1 MSSPPQSTFASSTAI
16 AGARERGPAF
26 ARAVAAAV
34 AGLLLLL
41 LVLGPALAKAATNPR
56 YIVLYKRSLASVT
69 NETNG
74 LERSEGFRSERRYA
88 HAVKGFAARLSTA
101 QVHALKDDPQ
111 VVSVTA
117 DRTIQAFDTAPLAA
131 GETVPSGISRI
142 EAASADT
149 SQETPGGAIA
159 VIDTGIDL
167 KNPDLNAVEGTN
179 CMTPGA
185 SAQDDHGHGTHV
197 AGTIAAGNGGSG
209 VVGVAPGE
217 TVPSGISRIEAASA
231 DTSQQTPG
239 GAIAVI
245 DTGID
250 LKNPDLN
257 AVEGTNCINPAAS
270 AQDDHG
276 HGTHVAGTIA
286 AGNSGSGVVGV
297 APGAKLYAVK
307 VLGSTGAGTVSSLIC
322 GIDWVAANAQADN
335 IKIANMSVGSAGPIP
350 TSCATTTD
358 PEYAAVCRAVNVGVT
373 MVASAGNS
381 AVAFD
386 GARATVPAAYP
397 EVLAVT
403 AMTDSDGRPGAV
415 GGPPACRVVEG
426 DDTVARFS
434 NYAATS
440 VGAAHTIAAP
450 GTCITS
456 DLLGGG
462 TTVLS
467 GTSMAA
473 PHVAG
478 SVALCLGSDASPGPC
493 AGLTPAQVIDRMR
506 ADAAAHAAEVPA
518 FGFLGDLATPAVGRF
533 YGSLVWDGW
542 VPAPPPPPAPDPT
555 PADPAPADP
564 TVPADPTAP
573 APDPTAPAPDPTT
586 PAPDPSTPAPDPS
599 TPAPDPTPAPAPD
612 PTPAPA
618 PDPTPA
624 PTQPDPTPAPAPA
637 PTPPPSSSGPGSG
650 GTG

>member
-1 MSSPPQSTFASSTAI
+1 LSSPPHSTFASSTAI

-34 AGLLLLL
+34 AGVLLLL

-56 YIVLYKRSLASVT
+56 YIVLYERSLASVT

-74 LERSEGFRSERRYA
+74 LERAEGFKSERRYA
-88 HAVKGFAARLSTA
+88 HALKGFAARLSTA

-117 DRTIQAFDTAPLAA
+117 DRAIQAFDTAPL
-131 GETVPSGISRI
+131 
-142 EAASADT
+142 
-149 SQETPGGAIA
+149 
-159 VIDTGIDL
+159 
-167 KNPDLNAVEGTN
+167 
-179 CMTPGA
+179 
-185 SAQDDHGHGTHV
+185 
-197 AGTIAAGNGGSG
+197 
-209 VVGVAPGE
+209 APGE

-350 TSCATTTD
+350 RSCATTTD

-386 GARATVPAAYP
+386 GARATVPAAYR

-440 VGAAHTIAAP
+440 IGAAHTIAAP

-456 DLLGGG
+456 DFVGGG
-462 TTVLS
+462 TAVLS

-493 AGLTPAQVIDRMR
+493 AGMTPAQIIDRMR
-506 ADAAAHAAEVPA
+506 ADAAAHSTEVPA
-518 FGFLGDLATPAVGRF
+518 FGFVGDLARPAVGRF

-555 PADPAPADP
+555 PADAAPTDPAAPPDPSVPASDP
-564 TVPADPTAP
+564 TT
-573 APDPTAPAPDPTT
+573 PAPDPTT
-586 PAPDPSTPAPDPS
+586 PAPDPTTPAPDPTTPAPDPATPAPDPS
-599 TPAPDPTPAPAPD
+599 TPAPAPT
-612 PTPAPA
+612 TPA

-624 PTQPDPTPAPAPA
+624 PTQPDPTPAPAP
-637 PTPPPSSSGPGSG
+637 PPSSSGSGSGSG
-650 GTG
+650 GSGSGSSG

>member
-209 VVGVAPGE
+209 VVGVAPG
-217 TVPSGISRIEAASA
+217 
-231 DTSQQTPG
+231 
-239 GAIAVI
+239 
-245 DTGID
+245 
-250 LKNPDLN
+250 
-257 AVEGTNCINPAAS
+257 
-270 AQDDHG
+270 
-276 HGTHVAGTIA
+276 
-286 AGNSGSGVVGV
+286 
-297 APGAKLYAVK
+297 AKLYAVK

-403 AMTDSDGRPGAV
+403 AMTDSDGRPGAL

-599 TPAPDPTPAPAPD
+599 TPAPDPSTPAPDPSTPAPDPTPAPAPD

-624 PTQPDPTPAPAPA
+624 PTQPDPTPAPAPT

>member
-1 MSSPPQSTFASSTAI
+1 LSSPPHSTFASSTAI

-34 AGLLLLL
+34 AGVLLLL

-56 YIVLYKRSLASVT
+56 YIVLYERSLASVT

-74 LERSEGFRSERRYA
+74 LERAEGFKSERRYA
-88 HAVKGFAARLSTA
+88 HALKGFAARLSTA

-117 DRTIQAFDTAPLAA
+117 DRAIQAFDTAPL
-131 GETVPSGISRI
+131 
-142 EAASADT
+142 
-149 SQETPGGAIA
+149 
-159 VIDTGIDL
+159 
-167 KNPDLNAVEGTN
+167 
-179 CMTPGA
+179 
-185 SAQDDHGHGTHV
+185 
-197 AGTIAAGNGGSG
+197 
-209 VVGVAPGE
+209 APGE

-403 AMTDSDGRPGAV
+403 AMTDSDGRPGAL

-456 DLLGGG
+456 DLVGGG
-462 TTVLS
+462 TAVLS

-493 AGLTPAQVIDRMR
+493 AGMTPAQIIDRMR
-506 ADAAAHAAEVPA
+506 ADAAAHSTEVPA
-518 FGFLGDLATPAVGRF
+518 FGFVGDLARPAVGRF

-542 VPAPPPPPAPDPT
+542 VPAPPPPPAPEPT
-555 PADPAPADP
+555 PADAAPTDPA
-564 TVPADPTAP
+564 VPADPSVP
-573 APDPTAPAPDPTT
+573 ASDPTTPAPDPTT
-586 PAPDPSTPAPDPS
+586 PAPDPTTPAPDPTTPAPDPATPAPDPS
-599 TPAPDPTPAPAPD
+599 TPAPAPT
-612 PTPAPA
+612 TPA

-624 PTQPDPTPAPAPA
+624 PTQPDPTPAPAP
-637 PTPPPSSSGPGSG
+637 PPSSSGSGSGSG
-650 GTG
+650 GSGSGSSG

>member
-1 MSSPPQSTFASSTAI
+1 LSSPPHSTFASSTAI

-34 AGLLLLL
+34 AGVLLLL

-56 YIVLYKRSLASVT
+56 YIVLYERSLASVT

-74 LERSEGFRSERRYA
+74 LERAEGFKSERRYA
-88 HAVKGFAARLSTA
+88 HALKGFAARLSTA

-117 DRTIQAFDTAPLAA
+117 DRAIQAFDTAPL
-131 GETVPSGISRI
+131 
-142 EAASADT
+142 
-149 SQETPGGAIA
+149 
-159 VIDTGIDL
+159 
-167 KNPDLNAVEGTN
+167 
-179 CMTPGA
+179 
-185 SAQDDHGHGTHV
+185 
-197 AGTIAAGNGGSG
+197 
-209 VVGVAPGE
+209 APGE

-403 AMTDSDGRPGAV
+403 AMTDSDGRPGAL

-456 DLLGGG
+456 DLVGGG
-462 TTVLS
+462 TAVLS

-493 AGLTPAQVIDRMR
+493 AGMTPAQIIDRMR
-506 ADAAAHAAEVPA
+506 ADAAAHSTEVPA
-518 FGFLGDLATPAVGRF
+518 FGFVGDLARPAVGRF

-555 PADPAPADP
+555 PADAAPTDPA
-564 TVPADPTAP
+564 VPADPSVP
-573 APDPTAPAPDPTT
+573 ASDPTTPAPDPTT
-586 PAPDPSTPAPDPS
+586 PAPDPTTPAPDPTTPAPDPATPAPDPS
-599 TPAPDPTPAPAPD
+599 TPAPAPT
-612 PTPAPA
+612 TPA

-624 PTQPDPTPAPAPA
+624 PTQPDPTPAPAP
-637 PTPPPSSSGPGSG
+637 PPSSSGSGSGSG
-650 GTG
+650 GSGSGSSG

>member
-1 MSSPPQSTFASSTAI
+1 LSSPPHSTFASSTAI

-34 AGLLLLL
+34 AGVLLLL

-56 YIVLYKRSLASVT
+56 YIVLYERSLASVT

-74 LERSEGFRSERRYA
+74 LERAEGFKSERRYA
-88 HAVKGFAARLSTA
+88 HALKGFAARLSTA

-117 DRTIQAFDTAPLAA
+117 DRAIQAFDTAPL
-131 GETVPSGISRI
+131 
-142 EAASADT
+142 
-149 SQETPGGAIA
+149 
-159 VIDTGIDL
+159 
-167 KNPDLNAVEGTN
+167 
-179 CMTPGA
+179 
-185 SAQDDHGHGTHV
+185 
-197 AGTIAAGNGGSG
+197 
-209 VVGVAPGE
+209 APGE

-456 DLLGGG
+456 DFVGGG
-462 TTVLS
+462 TAVLS

-493 AGLTPAQVIDRMR
+493 AGMTPAQIIDRMR
-506 ADAAAHAAEVPA
+506 ADAAAHSTEVPA
-518 FGFLGDLATPAVGRF
+518 FGFVGDLARPAVGRF

-555 PADPAPADP
+555 PADAAPTDPAAPPDPSVPASDP
-564 TVPADPTAP
+564 TT
-573 APDPTAPAPDPTT
+573 PAPDPTT
-586 PAPDPSTPAPDPS
+586 PAPDPTTPAPDPTTPAPDPATPAPDPS
-599 TPAPDPTPAPAPD
+599 TPAPDPT
-612 PTPAPA
+612 TPA

-637 PTPPPSSSGPGSG
+637 PTPPPSSSGSGSGSG
-650 GTG
+650 GSGSGSSG

>member
-1 MSSPPQSTFASSTAI
+1 MSSPPKSTFASSTAI
-16 AGARERGPAF
+16 AGARGRGPAF

-34 AGLLLLL
+34 GGMLLAL
-41 LVLGPALAKAATNPR
+41 LVLGPAHARAATSDG
-56 YIVLYKRSLASVT
+56 YIVLYKRSLPSVT
-69 NETNG
+69 KKTDG
-74 LERSEGFRSERRYA
+74 LERAEGFRSERRYA
-88 HAVKGFAARLSTA
+88 HAVKGFAARLSSR
-101 QVHALKDDPQ
+101 QVDALENDPQ
-111 VVSVTA
+111 VVSVTR
-117 DRTIQAFDTAPLAA
+117 DRTIKALDTAPL
-131 GETVPSGISRI
+131 
-142 EAASADT
+142 
-149 SQETPGGAIA
+149 
-159 VIDTGIDL
+159 
-167 KNPDLNAVEGTN
+167 
-179 CMTPGA
+179 
-185 SAQDDHGHGTHV
+185 
-197 AGTIAAGNGGSG
+197 
-209 VVGVAPGE
+209 APGE
-217 TVPSGISRIEAASA
+217 TVPSGISRIQAASA

-250 LKNPDLN
+250 LNNPDLN
-257 AVEGTNCINPAAS
+257 AVEGTNCINPGAS

-286 AGNSGSGVVGV
+286 AANNGSGVVGV
-297 APGAKLYAVK
+297 APGVKLYAVK

-322 GIDWVAANAQADN
+322 GIDWVAANAQADG
-335 IKIANMSVGSAGPIP
+335 ITIANMSVGSAGPIP
-350 TSCATTTD
+350 TSCGVTTD
-358 PEYAAVCRAVNVGVT
+358 PEYAAVCRAVGAGVT

-381 AVAFD
+381 GVAFD

-403 AMTDSDGRPGAV
+403 AMTDSDGLPGAA
-415 GGPPACRVVEG
+415 GGPPACRVIEG

-478 SVALCLGSDASPGPC
+478 SVALCLGSEASPGPC
-493 AGLTPAQVIDRMR
+493 AGMTPAQIVDKLRS
-506 ADAAAHAAEVPA
+506 DAAAHSTEVPA

-542 VPAPPPPPAPDPT
+542 VPAPPPPPT
-555 PADPAPADP
+555 PADPAPVAVDP
-564 TVPADPTAP
+564 TVPASDPTAP
-573 APDPTAPAPDPTT
+573 APDPTAPAPDPTA
-586 PAPDPSTPAPDPS
+586 PAPDPTAPAPDP
-599 TPAPDPTPAPAPD
+599 TAPAPDPTPAPAPD

-618 PDPTPA
+618 PDPAPAPAPDPTPA
-624 PTQPDPTPAPAPA
+624 PAQPDPTPAPAPA
-637 PTPPPSSSGPGSG
+637 PTPPAG
-650 GTG
+650 

>member
-1 MSSPPQSTFASSTAI
+1 MSSPPHSTFASSTAI

-34 AGLLLLL
+34 AGVLLLL

-56 YIVLYKRSLASVT
+56 YIVLYDRSLASVT

-74 LERSEGFRSERRYA
+74 LERAEGFKSERRYA
-88 HAVKGFAARLSTA
+88 HALKGFAARLSTA

-117 DRTIQAFDTAPLAA
+117 DRAIQAFDTAPL
-131 GETVPSGISRI
+131 
-142 EAASADT
+142 
-149 SQETPGGAIA
+149 
-159 VIDTGIDL
+159 
-167 KNPDLNAVEGTN
+167 
-179 CMTPGA
+179 
-185 SAQDDHGHGTHV
+185 
-197 AGTIAAGNGGSG
+197 
-209 VVGVAPGE
+209 APGE

-350 TSCATTTD
+350 RSCATTTD

-403 AMTDSDGRPGAV
+403 AMTDSDGRPGAL

-456 DLLGGG
+456 DFVGGG
-462 TTVLS
+462 TAVLS

-493 AGLTPAQVIDRMR
+493 AGMTPAQIIDRMR
-506 ADAAAHAAEVPA
+506 ADAVAHSTEVPA

-555 PADPAPADP
+555 PADAAPTDPA
-564 TVPADPTAP
+564 VPADPSVP
-573 APDPTAPAPDPTT
+573 ASDPTTPAPDPTT
-586 PAPDPSTPAPDPS
+586 PAPDPTTPAPDPTTPAPDPATPAPDPS
-599 TPAPDPTPAPAPD
+599 TPAPDPT
-612 PTPAPA
+612 TPA

-637 PTPPPSSSGPGSG
+637 PTPPPSSSGSGSGSG
-650 GTG
+650 GSGSGSSG

>member
-1 MSSPPQSTFASSTAI
+1 LSSPPQSTFASSTAI
-16 AGARERGPAF
+16 AGAHERGAF
-26 ARAVAAAV
+26 ARAVATAV

-56 YIVLYKRSLASVT
+56 YIVLYKSSLPSVT

-74 LERSEGFRSERRYA
+74 LERTEGFTSERRYA

-101 QVHALKDDPQ
+101 QVDALKDDPQ
-111 VVSVTA
+111 VASVTA
-117 DRTIQAFDTAPLAA
+117 DRPIEAFDTAPLAP

-142 EAASADT
+142 EAASAET
-149 SQETPGGAIA
+149 SQESPGGAVA

-167 KNPDLNAVEGTN
+167 TNPDLNAVEGTN
-179 CMTPGA
+179 CITPGA

-197 AGTIAAGNGGSG
+197 AGTIAAGNG
-209 VVGVAPGE
+209 
-217 TVPSGISRIEAASA
+217 
-231 DTSQQTPG
+231 
-239 GAIAVI
+239 
-245 DTGID
+245 
-250 LKNPDLN
+250 
-257 AVEGTNCINPAAS
+257 
-270 AQDDHG
+270 
-276 HGTHVAGTIA
+276 
-286 AGNSGSGVVGV
+286 GSGVVGV

-322 GIDWVAANAQADN
+322 GIDWVAANAKADN
-335 IKIANMSVGSAGPIP
+335 ITIANMSVGSAGPIP

-386 GARATVPAAYP
+386 GARVTVPAAYP

-403 AMTDSDGRPGAV
+403 AMTDSDGQPGAV

-434 NYAATS
+434 NYAATT

-456 DLLGGG
+456 DILGGG
-462 TTVLS
+462 TAVLS

-478 SVALCLGSDASPGPC
+478 SVALCLGSEASPGPC
-493 AGLTPAQVIDRMR
+493 AGMTPAEIIDRMR
-506 ADAAAHAAEVPA
+506 ADAAAHSTAVPA

-555 PADPAPADP
+555 PADPAPTDP
-564 TVPADPTAP
+564 TVPVDPTAPDPTAP
-573 APDPTAPAPDPTT
+573 APDPTTPAPDPSTPAPDPTT

-612 PTPAPA
+612 PTPAPS
-618 PDPTPA
+618 
-624 PTQPDPTPAPAPA
+624 QPDPTPAPAP
-637 PTPPPSSSGPGSG
+637 TPPSSSSGHGSG
-650 GTG
+650 GSGSGAGSSD

>member
-1 MSSPPQSTFASSTAI
+1 LSSPPQSTFASSTAI

-209 VVGVAPGE
+209 VVGVAPG
-217 TVPSGISRIEAASA
+217 
-231 DTSQQTPG
+231 
-239 GAIAVI
+239 
-245 DTGID
+245 
-250 LKNPDLN
+250 
-257 AVEGTNCINPAAS
+257 
-270 AQDDHG
+270 
-276 HGTHVAGTIA
+276 
-286 AGNSGSGVVGV
+286 
-297 APGAKLYAVK
+297 AKLYAVK

-381 AVAFD
+381 GVAFD

-403 AMTDSDGRPGAV
+403 AMTDSDGKPGAA
-415 GGPPACRVVEG
+415 GGPPACRVIEG
-426 DDTVARFS
+426 DDTVAKFS

-599 TPAPDPTPAPAPD
+599 TPAPDPSTPAPDPSTPAPDPTPAPAPD

>member
-1 MSSPPQSTFASSTAI
+1 LSSPPQSTFASSTAI

-26 ARAVAAAV
+26 ARAVVAAV
-34 AGLLLLL
+34 AGLLVLL

-74 LERSEGFRSERRYA
+74 LERSQGFKSERRYA
-88 HAVKGFAARLSTA
+88 HAVKGFAARLSTD
-101 QVHALKDDPQ
+101 QVHALKHDPQ

-117 DRTIQAFDTAPLAA
+117 DRTIQALDTAPLAA
-131 GETVPSGISRI
+131 
-142 EAASADT
+142 
-149 SQETPGGAIA
+149 
-159 VIDTGIDL
+159 
-167 KNPDLNAVEGTN
+167 
-179 CMTPGA
+179 
-185 SAQDDHGHGTHV
+185 
-197 AGTIAAGNGGSG
+197 
-209 VVGVAPGE
+209 GE

-250 LKNPDLN
+250 LNNPDLD

-270 AQDDHG
+270 SQDDHG

-286 AGNSGSGVVGV
+286 AGNGGSGVVGV
-297 APGAKLYAVK
+297 APGAKLYSVK

-381 AVAFD
+381 GVAFD

-403 AMTDSDGRPGAV
+403 AMTDSDGLPGAA
-415 GGPPACRVVEG
+415 GGAPPCRVVEG

-462 TTVLS
+462 TAVLS

-493 AGLTPAQVIDRMR
+493 AGMTPAEIIDRMR
-506 ADAAAHAAEVPA
+506 ADAAAHSTEVPA

-564 TVPADPTAP
+564 TVPVDPTAP
-573 APDPTAPAPDPTT
+573 APDPTAPAPDPSTPAPDPSTPAPDPSTPAPDPST

-599 TPAPDPTPAPAPD
+599 TPAPDPTPAP
-612 PTPAPA
+612 
-618 PDPTPA
+618 
-624 PTQPDPTPAPAPA
+624 TQPDPTPAPAPD

-650 GTG
+650 GSGSG

>member
-1 MSSPPQSTFASSTAI
+1 MSSPPHSTFASSTAI

-34 AGLLLLL
+34 AGVLLLL

-56 YIVLYKRSLASVT
+56 YIVLYERSLASVT

-74 LERSEGFRSERRYA
+74 LERAEGFKSERRYA
-88 HAVKGFAARLSTA
+88 HALKGFAARLSTA

-117 DRTIQAFDTAPLAA
+117 DRAIQAFDTAPLAP

-149 SQETPGGAIA
+149 SQQTPGGAIA
-159 VIDTGIDL
+159 VIDTGVDL

-197 AGTIAAGNGGSG
+197 AGTIAAGNG
-209 VVGVAPGE
+209 
-217 TVPSGISRIEAASA
+217 
-231 DTSQQTPG
+231 
-239 GAIAVI
+239 
-245 DTGID
+245 
-250 LKNPDLN
+250 
-257 AVEGTNCINPAAS
+257 
-270 AQDDHG
+270 
-276 HGTHVAGTIA
+276 
-286 AGNSGSGVVGV
+286 GSGVVGV

-350 TSCATTTD
+350 RSCATTTD

-456 DLLGGG
+456 DLVGGG
-462 TTVLS
+462 TAVLS

-493 AGLTPAQVIDRMR
+493 AGMTPAQIIDRMR
-506 ADAAAHAAEVPA
+506 ADAAAHSTEVPA
-518 FGFLGDLATPAVGRF
+518 FGFLGDLARPAVGRF

-555 PADPAPADP
+555 PADAAPTDPA
-564 TVPADPTAP
+564 VPADPSVP
-573 APDPTAPAPDPTT
+573 ASDPTTPAPDPTT
-586 PAPDPSTPAPDPS
+586 PAPDPT
-599 TPAPDPTPAPAPD
+599 TPAPDPT
-612 PTPAPA
+612 TPA

-624 PTQPDPTPAPAPA
+624 PTQPDPTPAPAP
-637 PTPPPSSSGPGSG
+637 PPSSSGSGSGSG
-650 GTG
+650 GSGSGSSG

>member
-56 YIVLYKRSLASVT
+56 YIVLYERSLASVT

-74 LERSEGFRSERRYA
+74 LERAEGFKSERRYA
-88 HAVKGFAARLSTA
+88 HALKGFAARLSTA

-117 DRTIQAFDTAPLAA
+117 DRAIQAFDTAPL
-131 GETVPSGISRI
+131 
-142 EAASADT
+142 
-149 SQETPGGAIA
+149 
-159 VIDTGIDL
+159 
-167 KNPDLNAVEGTN
+167 
-179 CMTPGA
+179 
-185 SAQDDHGHGTHV
+185 
-197 AGTIAAGNGGSG
+197 
-209 VVGVAPGE
+209 APGE

-350 TSCATTTD
+350 RSCATTTD

-386 GARATVPAAYP
+386 GARATVPAAYR

-456 DLLGGG
+456 DFVGGG
-462 TTVLS
+462 TAVLS

-493 AGLTPAQVIDRMR
+493 AGMTPAQIIDRMR
-506 ADAAAHAAEVPA
+506 ADAAAHSTEVPA
-518 FGFLGDLATPAVGRF
+518 FGFVGDLARPAVGRF

-542 VPAPPPPPAPDPT
+542 VPPPPPPPAPDPT
-555 PADPAPADP
+555 PADAAPTDPA
-564 TVPADPTAP
+564 VPADPSVP
-573 APDPTAPAPDPTT
+573 ASDPTTPAPDPTT
-586 PAPDPSTPAPDPS
+586 PAPDPTTPAPDPTTPAPDPATPAPDPS
-599 TPAPDPTPAPAPD
+599 TPAPAPT
-612 PTPAPA
+612 TPA

-624 PTQPDPTPAPAPA
+624 PTQPDPTPAPAP
-637 PTPPPSSSGPGSG
+637 PPSSSGSGSGSG
-650 GTG
+650 GSGSGSSG

>member
-1 MSSPPQSTFASSTAI
+1 MSSPPHSTFASSTAI

-34 AGLLLLL
+34 ASVLLLL

-56 YIVLYKRSLASVT
+56 YIVLYDRSLASVT

-74 LERSEGFRSERRYA
+74 LERAEGFKSERRYA
-88 HAVKGFAARLSTA
+88 HALKGFAARLSTA

-117 DRTIQAFDTAPLAA
+117 DRAIQAFDTAPL
-131 GETVPSGISRI
+131 
-142 EAASADT
+142 
-149 SQETPGGAIA
+149 
-159 VIDTGIDL
+159 
-167 KNPDLNAVEGTN
+167 
-179 CMTPGA
+179 
-185 SAQDDHGHGTHV
+185 
-197 AGTIAAGNGGSG
+197 
-209 VVGVAPGE
+209 APGE

-426 DDTVARFS
+426 DDTVAKFS

-456 DLLGGG
+456 DLVGGG
-462 TTVLS
+462 TAVLS

-493 AGLTPAQVIDRMR
+493 AGMTPAQIIDRMR
-506 ADAAAHAAEVPA
+506 ADAAAHSTEVPA
-518 FGFLGDLATPAVGRF
+518 FGFVGDLARPAVGRF

-542 VPAPPPPPAPDPT
+542 VPAPPPPPAPEPT
-555 PADPAPADP
+555 PADAAPTDPA
-564 TVPADPTAP
+564 VPADPSVP
-573 APDPTAPAPDPTT
+573 ASDPTTPAPDPTT
-586 PAPDPSTPAPDPS
+586 PAPDPTTPAPDPTTPAPDPATPAPDPS
-599 TPAPDPTPAPAPD
+599 TPAPAPT
-612 PTPAPA
+612 TPA

-624 PTQPDPTPAPAPA
+624 PTQPDPTPAPAP
-637 PTPPPSSSGPGSG
+637 PPSSSGSGSGSG
-650 GTG
+650 GSGSGSSG

>member
-1 MSSPPQSTFASSTAI
+1 LSSPPHSTFASSTAI

-34 AGLLLLL
+34 AGVLLLL

-74 LERSEGFRSERRYA
+74 LERAEGFKSERRYA
-88 HAVKGFAARLSTA
+88 HALKGFAARLSTA

-149 SQETPGGAIA
+149 SQ
-159 VIDTGIDL
+159 
-167 KNPDLNAVEGTN
+167 
-179 CMTPGA
+179 
-185 SAQDDHGHGTHV
+185 
-197 AGTIAAGNGGSG
+197 
-209 VVGVAPGE
+209 
-217 TVPSGISRIEAASA
+217 
-231 DTSQQTPG
+231 QTPG

-270 AQDDHG
+270 SQDDHG

-286 AGNSGSGVVGV
+286 AGNDGSGVVGA
-297 APGAKLYAVK
+297 APGAKLYSVK

-381 AVAFD
+381 GVAFD

-403 AMTDSDGRPGAV
+403 AMTDSDGKPGAA
-415 GGPPACRVVEG
+415 GGPPACRVIEG
-426 DDTVARFS
+426 DDTVAKFS

-456 DLLGGG
+456 DLIGGG
-462 TTVLS
+462 TAVLS

-493 AGLTPAQVIDRMR
+493 AGMTPAQIIDRMR
-506 ADAAAHAAEVPA
+506 ADAAAHSTEVPA
-518 FGFLGDLATPAVGRF
+518 FGFVGDLARPAVGRF

-542 VPAPPPPPAPDPT
+542 VPPPPPPPAPDPT
-555 PADPAPADP
+555 PADAAPTDPA
-564 TVPADPTAP
+564 VPADPSVP
-573 APDPTAPAPDPTT
+573 ASDPTTPAPDPTT
-586 PAPDPSTPAPDPS
+586 PAPDPTTPAPDPTTPAPDPATPAPDPS
-599 TPAPDPTPAPAPD
+599 TPAPDPT
-612 PTPAPA
+612 TPA

-637 PTPPPSSSGPGSG
+637 PTPPPSSSGSGSGSG
-650 GTG
+650 GSGSGSSG